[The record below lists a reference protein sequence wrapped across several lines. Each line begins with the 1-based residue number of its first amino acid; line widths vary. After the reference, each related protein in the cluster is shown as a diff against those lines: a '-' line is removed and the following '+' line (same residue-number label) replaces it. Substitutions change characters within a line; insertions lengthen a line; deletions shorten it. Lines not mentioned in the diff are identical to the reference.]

1 MITELLDLAD
11 RLDIPTPRAF
21 EPMPVHYFID
31 LSGEGEILGI
41 TPVYGATREKTG
53 EAELGKEM
61 DCPAYFPLK
70 IKSGTAAEIQAKAG
84 GGISVAE
91 AGHGDVREIFCTE
104 VKTPKGKPPKI
115 QIIEPP
121 TAGPGGASEPEETA
135 GSEDDDEGSSD
146 LEDDSESEN
155 KKGKNQYYRHDGWLK
170 QIQGFLGTES
180 CGDLEVSKAL
190 KGFIA
195 AKHRLTDSTILE
207 YFALP
212 DPAKAEASAATAE
225 EKKRARDNA
234 TKERNAQL
242 KKIAGARFTFRV
254 NGQLLLKNREFQTW
268 WKETYAGERGEMLNV
283 LPSGKDGF
291 SRRDDKGSKHLT
303 PVFPHIPRI
312 PGGGTYCP
320 LASFDKAATQS
331 FGLGKHTLSMS
342 LTTTER
348 AAAALKWLLQ
358 DKRSNCSMG
367 KKLVAVFWAVP
378 PATDA
383 KPWPHDFAALLNEP
397 DALQVLGFFHNIH
410 GHAANAPDAAQ
421 FYCAILSSPKSRIT
435 VRSWHTQTLGRVNE
449 SAEAY
454 FKTVSLPDVFR
465 AGDKATSPI
474 GELAAATAP
483 PKSQGGPP
491 SAAYAKI
498 LQLALFGTLLP
509 QSFLESALTRQS
521 LELAKGRTE
530 GDKSEFESRL
540 RARSALIK
548 LYFYSKHVNEPTH
561 PDRNM
566 NEQTHENQNHPA
578 YLCGRVLALMDKI
591 HNAAHGK
598 STASSPAGRYY
609 GSASSTPALVFPRL
623 CKLANIHLESIGGG
637 LAYKLQH
644 GVPKERA
651 ETPIERDFEGLA
663 DLIARFSADAKW
675 PRTLSL
681 EDQGRFAIGFYYEKC
696 RKWPRYRKGANPKGD
711 EPTTDAAKPTATP
724 TNPEPQ
730 P

>member
-31 LSGEGEILGI
+31 LSGEGEVLGI

-53 EAELGKEM
+53 EAEPGKEM

-70 IKSGTAAEIQAKAG
+70 IKSGTTAEIQAKAG

-104 VKTPKGKPPKI
+104 VKTPKGRPPMI

-121 TAGPGGASEPEETA
+121 PVALGNASELEEAA
-135 GSEDDDEGSSD
+135 GSEGDDEGSSE
-146 LEDDSESEN
+146 LEDDSESEA
-155 KKGKNQYYRHDGWLK
+155 KKGKNQHYRHDGWLK
-170 QIQGFLGTES
+170 QIQGFIGAES

-195 AKHRLTDSTILE
+195 AKHRLRDSTILE
-207 YFALP
+207 CFALP

-225 EKKRARDNA
+225 EKKKARDNA

-268 WKETYAGERGEMLNV
+268 WKEAYAAERGEMLNV
-283 LPSGKDGF
+283 LPGGSDGF
-291 SRRDDKGSKHLT
+291 SRRDDEGSKHLT

-348 AAAALKWLLQ
+348 AAAALKWLLH
-358 DKRSNCSMG
+358 DKRSNCSLG

-378 PATDA
+378 PVKDA
-383 KPWPHDFAALLNEP
+383 KPCPHDFAALLNEP
-397 DALQVLGFFHNIH
+397 DALQVLDFFRNVH
-410 GHAANAPDAAQ
+410 GHAANAPQAAQ

-435 VRSWHTQTLGRVNE
+435 VRGWHTDTLDHVTQ
-449 SAEAY
+449 SAKAHFEA
-454 FKTVSLPDVFR
+454 VSLPDVFR
-465 AGDKATSPI
+465 SGQNRTSPL
-474 GELAAATAP
+474 GELAAALVPEEGKTGPAP
-483 PKSQGGPP
+483 
-491 SAAYAKI
+491 ATYAT
-498 LQLALFGTLLP
+498 LLRTALFRTALP
-509 QSFLESALTRQS
+509 HSFLESALARQS
-521 LELAKGRTE
+521 LELAKGCTD

-540 RARSALIK
+540 RARTAFIK
-548 LYFYSKHVNEPTH
+548 LYFHTH
-561 PDRNM
+561 HPKLIM

-591 HNAAHGK
+591 HNAAHGR

-623 CKLANIHLESIGGG
+623 CKLASIHLESIGGG

-644 GVPKERA
+644 GVPKARA

-696 RKWPRYRKGANPKGD
+696 RKWPRYRKGSNPKGD
-711 EPTTDAAKPTATP
+711 EPITDDSQ
-724 TNPEPQ
+724 TNDDSDQ
-730 P
+730 S

>member
-1 MITELLDLAD
+1 MIAELLDLAD

-31 LSGEGEILGI
+31 LSEEGEILGI
-41 TPVYGATREKTG
+41 TPAYGSTNEKSG
-53 EAELGKEM
+53 EPEPGKVM

-70 IKSGTAAEIQAKAG
+70 IKSGTSAEIQAKAG
-84 GGISVAE
+84 GGVSVAE

-121 TAGPGGASEPEETA
+121 TGGPGDASEPKEAAE
-135 GSEDDDEGSSD
+135 GEDDGEGSSD
-146 LEDDSESEN
+146 LEDDSESET
-155 KKGKNQYYRHDGWLK
+155 KKGKNQYYRHHGWLK
-170 QIQGFLGTES
+170 QIQGFIEAES
-180 CGDLEVSKAL
+180 YCGLEVSKAL
-190 KGFIA
+190 RSFIA
-195 AKHRLTDSTILE
+195 AKHRLTNSAVLDCL
-207 YFALP
+207 ALP
-212 DPAKAEASAATAE
+212 DPAKAEASAPTTE
-225 EKKRARDNA
+225 EKKKARDNA
-234 TKERNAQL
+234 TKGRNAQL
-242 KKIAGARFTFRV
+242 KKIAGARFTFRM
-254 NGQLLLKNREFQTW
+254 NGQLLLKNREFQKW
-268 WKETYAGERGEMLNV
+268 WKETYAGEREQMLNV
-283 LPSGKDGF
+283 LPKVLPPGGDGF
-291 SRRDDKGSKHLT
+291 SRRDDEGSKRLT
-303 PVFPHIPRI
+303 PVFPHIPRV

-358 DKRSNCSMG
+358 DKRSSCSLG

-378 PATDA
+378 PAKDA
-383 KPWPHDFAALLNEP
+383 KPCPHDFAALLNEP
-397 DALQVLGFFHNIH
+397 DALQVLDFFHNIH

-421 FYCAILSSPKSRIT
+421 FYCAVLSSPKSRIT
-435 VRSWHTQTLGRVNE
+435 VRGWHTQTLGRVNE

-454 FKTVSLPDVFR
+454 FKTVSLTDVFR
-465 AGDKATSPI
+465 VGDKATSPI

-491 SAAYAKI
+491 SAAYSKI
-498 LQLALFGTLLP
+498 LQTALFGTLLP
-509 QSFLESALTRQS
+509 QSFLQSALTRQS

-540 RARSALIK
+540 RARTALIK
-548 LYFYSKHVNEPTH
+548 LYFYSKYVNRPTH

-578 YLCGRVLALMDKI
+578 YLCGRVLAMMDKI

-598 STASSPAGRYY
+598 PTASSPAGRYY
-609 GSASSTPALVFPRL
+609 GSASSSPALVFPRL
-623 CKLANIHLESIGGG
+623 CKLARIHLEKIENTGW
-637 LAYKLQH
+637 AYNLD
-644 GVPKERA
+644 
-651 ETPIERDFEGLA
+651 RDLTN
-663 DLIARFSADAKW
+663 LISKFSAQASW

-681 EDQGRFAIGFYYEKC
+681 EDQGRFAIGFYYE
-696 RKWPRYRKGANPKGD
+696 RAPKGN
-711 EPTTDAAKPTATP
+711 EPVTDAAKPTATP